1 MFIKRALVSKAID
14 MHDNINQPELTDDWW
29 LLQHFLIDYE
39 RRLGESLNSI
49 VFSGELENIG

>member
-1 MFIKRALVSKAID
+1 